1 MKILKKRWVAVLL
14 AILMIAAAVAIGRW
28 KSGPV
33 QPPHSATA
41 ELDTTLATQAY
52 ETWIWD
58 EAEVLS
64 DRTEQWICTYNANWD
79 SRYSSLVAIAA
90 VEQVEGDLADYAYDL
105 GNEIGLGE
113 NDAILVMDI
122 GNRDVWLATGTR
134 FADLLDSG
142 QVTNLLDDYLYD
154 DFMARDY
161 DNGVLSLYA
170 ALNEVYVAAYGAE
183 QSAPQVRVNWAVTNV
198 AVWAVIV
205 LVLLLVVCSF
215 IDNVRYAAYHRR
227 YYGMGTPP
235 VVFRPILF
243 WHGPGYGWY
252 RRRWNRPPPPPPG
265 SGPRRPGGFGG
276 GSRGGGFS
284 PPRGG
289 GFGSS
294 RGGGG
299 FSRGGGFGSSRSGG
313 GFSRGGGFG
322 SSRGGGGFSRGGGFS
337 GGRRGGGFGRR

>member
-1 MKILKKRWVAVLL
+1 MKTLKKRWVAVLL

-33 QPPHSATA
+33 QPPHSDTA
-41 ELDTTLATQAY
+41 ELDTSLPTQAY

-58 EAEVLS
+58 EAGVLS
-64 DRTEQWICTYNANWD
+64 DWTEEWVCTYNANWD
-79 SRYSSLVAIAA
+79 ARYSSLVAIAA
-90 VEQVEGDLADYAYDL
+90 VEQVEGDLADYAYTL
-105 GNEIGLGE
+105 GSEIGLGE

-122 GNRDVWLATGTR
+122 GNESVWMATGAR
-134 FADLLDSG
+134 FSDMMDSEQTTQLLD
-142 QVTNLLDDYLYD
+142 TYLYGN
-154 DFMARDY
+154 FMDKDY
-161 DNGVLSLYA
+161 NNGVLSLYA
-170 ALNEVYVAAYGAE
+170 GLNEVYSQTYGSTLTVPAQPY
-183 QSAPQVRVNWAVTNV
+183 QSSWMGIAILT
-198 AVWAVIV
+198 VIV
-205 LVLLLVVCSF
+205 LVMLLLLCSV
-215 IDNVRYAAYHRR
+215 IDNIRYAAYHRR

-265 SGPRRPGGFGG
+265 SGPRGPGGFGG
-276 GSRGGGFS
+276 GGPRGGGFS
-284 PPRGG
+284 PPRG

-299 FSRGGGFGSSRSGG
+299 FSRGGFGSSRSGG
-313 GFSRGGGFG
+313 GFSRGGFG